1 MNEEKILYLKEDIH
15 TALKEAQGGV
25 PRNVWET
32 ISAFANTSGGS
43 IYFGVKEGKEK
54 NEILGVENPEDMIRD
69 LLSTERAGKLSYP
82 IFREEDFSL
91 LVLQGR
97 KILALHIPEANRT
110 IKPVY
115 LDGQLEKSFLRVGEG
130 DQHLNGGELKYFLF
144 DNGEES
150 YDLRPNPM
158 GFGFSSVNKETLAA
172 YRKEMDY
179 YNPKNIYKSLGD
191 EDFLRSIGCL
201 RKDNRGEAVLTLA
214 ALMMFTNAPLIEQVF
229 PKYALDYRE
238 AETPSSKWNDRIFS
252 QDDTWSG
259 NLFDFYLLLMEKM
272 KNALP
277 KPYVIEED
285 KDVGRTLMEEVLRES
300 LCNAFTNY
308 SPFLAGGILFLRQ
321 QDGYTVRNA
330 GRLKVG
336 LEQAL
341 RGGISDPR
349 NRSIMSLFRHLGIS
363 DAGGTGITNIF
374 SKCHRCSLPD
384 SVLSEDDSQNQT
396 TLVISYHSNLPELN
410 EDEKEVYLAI
420 QKRGENGAGLLDVLP
435 EVAFGRTK
443 LSSLLNSMESKGLLI
458 TNGAKRK
465 GKLYFLK
472 K

>member
-15 TALKEAQGGV
+15 TELKEAQGGV
-25 PRNVWET
+25 LRNVWET

-43 IYFGVKEGKEK
+43 IYFGVKEGKKK

-97 KILALHIPEANRT
+97 KILVLHIPEANRT

-172 YRKEMDY
+172 YRKEMDS

-201 RKDNRGEAVLTLA
+201 RKDNRGEEVLTLA

-229 PKYALDYRE
+229 PKYSLDYRE

-252 QDDTWSG
+252 
-259 NLFDFYLLLMEKM
+259 
-272 KNALP
+272 
-277 KPYVIEED
+277 
-285 KDVGRTLMEEVLRES
+285 
-300 LCNAFTNY
+300 
-308 SPFLAGGILFLRQ
+308 
-321 QDGYTVRNA
+321 
-330 GRLKVG
+330 
-336 LEQAL
+336 
-341 RGGISDPR
+341 
-349 NRSIMSLFRHLGIS
+349 
-363 DAGGTGITNIF
+363 
-374 SKCHRCSLPD
+374 
-384 SVLSEDDSQNQT
+384 
-396 TLVISYHSNLPELN
+396 
-410 EDEKEVYLAI
+410 
-420 QKRGENGAGLLDVLP
+420 
-435 EVAFGRTK
+435 
-443 LSSLLNSMESKGLLI
+443 
-458 TNGAKRK
+458 
-465 GKLYFLK
+465 
-472 K
+472 